1 MKPKLLTVAMAP
13 HRHSGRTVATLIQ
26 LTFVGLLPVLIAS
39 LYLYRGRAAL
49 MLVVGLVFA
58 VATEAILSLILRKPI
73 KVLNGHSALMGVL
86 LALLMPAG
94 AAWWVLAIGA
104 SLSVALG
111 KMVFG
116 NAWNYPF
123 HPVLVALVLIQ
134 MSWPGDMENHY
145 KPLPILAEE
154 AAAAQSTEGTNGKW
168 EAATDPVAAVKAI
181 PVLSQR
187 ANVKELL
194 WGDHPGPIGTTSI
207 IAIALGGLFLIFMR
221 VIPWQIP
228 LGFLGSAWIFA
239 TVFARLDP
247 TAYPTPEFSLFAGSL
262 FFVAVFLATEW
273 VTTPVTGWGKLLF
286 GIGAGVMTLIIRY
299 WGQSVEGAIYA
310 VLIMNAVAPLLDRL
324 APAPF
329 GRRLKVNA

>member
-1 MKPKLLTVAMAP
+1 MNQKLLTVAMAP
-13 HRHSGRTVATLIQ
+13 HRHSGRTVATLIK

-49 MLVVGLVFA
+49 MLIVGLVFA
-58 VATEAILSLILRKPI
+58 VATEAILSLIVRKPI

-104 SLSVALG
+104 MLAVALG

-134 MSWPGDMENHY
+134 LSWPGDLENHY
-145 KPLPILAEE
+145 KPLPILAEQVDG
-154 AAAAQSTEGTNGKW
+154 AASTW
-168 EAATDPVAAVKAI
+168 EEATDPVAAVKAI
-181 PVLSQR
+181 PVLSER
-187 ANVKELL
+187 ANIKELV
-194 WGDHPGPIGTTSI
+194 WGDHPGPIGATSV
-207 IAIALGGLFLIFMR
+207 IAIALGGLFLIALR

-239 TVFARLDP
+239 VLFNRLDP

-273 VTTPVTGWGKLLF
+273 VTTPVTGWGKLMF
-286 GIGAGVMTLIIRY
+286 GIGAGVLTLIIRY
-299 WGQSVEGAIYA
+299 WGQSIEGAIFA

-329 GRRLKVNA
+329 GRRLKANA